1 MKQNVLQEILGTLKN
16 DKINKMTNVEKLK
29 ALGIL
34 GAVRQRQGA
43 ANQSDETYDE
53 NINEM
58 DNLQLIEQY
67 CGWYLGSGDW
77 WIDMKYKFD
86 KLVEMDGRS

>member
-1 MKQNVLQEILGTLKN
+1 MTLSDTITHTAMTRITKS
-16 DKINKMTNVEKLK
+16 IKMTNIEKLE

-43 ANQSDETYDE
+43 IDE
-53 NINEM
+53 NDDTRDQNINKM
-58 DNLQLIEQY
+58 DNSKLIEQW
-67 CGWYLGSGDW
+67 CGWHLGDGSW
-77 WIDMKYKFD
+77 WTDMKYKFD